1 MNDLDATAQQDSDD
15 GQLETRRGIR
25 IWSYNPSISSVPM
38 TQKEIP
44 FKFETDNQLML
55 VNANTGEMV
64 GSGTAAFLKRSTVDN
79 SQFMKVYFGQLKAMY
94 DLTKTAQHV
103 FMIVWDQVQSNKD
116 QDKILLKP
124 VMAKMLGIQISE
136 RVFQKGVRE
145 LLEKE
150 FIYMSP
156 FDGMYYINMGI
167 FFNGNRLVVVNE
179 YIKQQQ
185 IANDRKG
192 HGDDN
197 EG

>member
-1 MNDLDATAQQDSDD
+1 MNDLDVTAQQDSED

-25 IWSYNPSISSVPM
+25 VWSYNPSISSVPM

-179 YIKQQQ
+179 YIKQQK
-185 IANDRKG
+185 IANDRKA

-197 EG
+197 E